1 MKNFYQLSPRKKLF
15 LGVKIPIMNSMNSLV
30 SIYIKYMRNLKH
42 FYLSGIR
49 LKLFRLFRT
58 CGNGVNSPSGY
69 NVTLSQKRAPH
80 ALESFD
86 IELFHI
92 ELLSLKSWLLS
103 LQFLGQ
109 FWPWEGVKSG
119 KNNGLWLRNGCHKN
133 TYRNHRIK
141 NVVSKAIR
149 AIQGWFNYLK
159 KGVDNMRFISKHN
172 TKATFYHAKQC
183 QNFYK
188 LRSGSI

>member
-1 MKNFYQLSPRKKLF
+1 MPNCVVCLSRKYPKKPNFCNNYYCIYILHNYLKGNYEVGLSRNRKCSY
-15 LGVKIPIMNSMNSLV
+15 SMN
-30 SIYIKYMRNLKH
+30 
-42 FYLSGIR
+42 
-49 LKLFRLFRT
+49 
-58 CGNGVNSPSGY
+58 CGNRDNSPSGY
-69 NVTLSQKRAPH
+69 NVTLSQKSAPN

-92 ELLSLKSWLLS
+92 ELLSQIRGLLS

-159 KGVDNMRFISKHN
+159 KGVDNMLTIIKTY
-172 TKATFYHAKQC
+172 TKGIFAMVKQC